1 LNCSLRKNFK
11 IKAGDT
17 LEKDKDQD
25 LYKKTDG
32 VLFNYKTIKAE
43 INNIEIEIEELRE
56 EFSGVSGVGYQERSS
71 PTNEFNSSV
80 ENEILKKEK
89 EINKL
94 LREKRNKERLI
105 SKIDNAIET
114 LEYEEKEIIKLRCFE
129 KRSWNTVGSLTNRDG
144 DHCSKI
150 KRDAIKKISELIWI
164 RRKYTD
170 K

>member
-1 LNCSLRKNFK
+1 M
-11 IKAGDT
+11 D
-17 LEKDKDQD
+17 KDKDQD

-43 INNIEIEIEELRE
+43 INNIEIEIEELKD
-56 EFSGVSGVGYQERSS
+56 EFTGVSAIGYDERSG
-71 PTNEFNSSV
+71 PTNAFNSSV
-80 ENEILKKEK
+80 ENEVLKKEK
-89 EINKL
+89 EINRL
-94 LREKRNKERLI
+94 LKEKRNKERLI

-129 KRSWNTVGSLTNRDG
+129 RRSWNTVGSLTNRDG

-150 KRDAIKKISELIWI
+150 KREAVKKLSELIWI
-164 RRKYTD
+164 RRKYTE